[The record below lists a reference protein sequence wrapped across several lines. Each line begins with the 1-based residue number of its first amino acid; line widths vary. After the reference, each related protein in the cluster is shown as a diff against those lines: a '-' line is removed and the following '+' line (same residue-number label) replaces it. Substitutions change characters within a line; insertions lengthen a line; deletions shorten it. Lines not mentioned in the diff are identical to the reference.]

1 MTRRNAV
8 TIGIVAAVMAI
19 AGAVHAAPIV
29 HEGTPNGYPAPERP
43 DPVPINLKISIELY
57 NTDTFQGVPS
67 TRLTTAIW
75 FSEPGV
81 YDFNGDQNLSNFI
94 AVLSN
99 GYIDDLRI
107 TLLDQDGYSQTYL
120 HEDLYLFA
128 LESMPNSFEI
138 TGVRLN
144 VIPIDQPI
152 PDRHFEGGVILRFD
166 AIGVPEPATLVLS
179 VIGLWGFRIMR
190 KR

>member
-81 YDFNGDQNLSNFI
+81 YDFNGDPNLSNFI